1 MLILFPTTDSWRIQE
16 NNMEPNTSF
25 FSRIA
30 MACKIIFSKAYALSL
45 LNPETSS
52 VQAIE
57 DGIILE
63 PIETVSTLKHTDQE
77 SALQLLAILQKEGR
91 LIDFINEDV
100 SAFSDDQVA
109 AAARVVHAGVKKALY
124 QHMSFAPV
132 SDTLEGNN
140 IHLPADFDKN
150 AYRLTGNITGSGPFN
165 GTLVHK
171 GWKVADLSLP
181 QLADGIDL
189 HVVAAAEVEL

>member
-1 MLILFPTTDSWRIQE
+1 MK
-16 NNMEPNTSF
+16 PNTSF

-30 MACKIIFSKAYALSL
+30 IACKIIFSKAYAISL
-45 LNPETSS
+45 LNPEAPVAQS
-52 VQAIE
+52 IE
-57 DGIILE
+57 EAVTIE
-63 PIETVSTLKHTDQE
+63 PAETVSTLKYTDQE

-100 SAFSDDQVA
+100 SAFSDEQVA
-109 AAARVVHAGVKKALY
+109 AASRVVHAGVKKALQ
-124 QHMSFAPV
+124 QHMSFTPV
-132 SDTLEGNN
+132 SDTPEGNGIN
-140 IHLPADFDKN
+140 LPADFDKN

-165 GTLVHK
+165 GSLVHK

-189 HVVAAAEVEL
+189 HIVAAAEVEL